1 MENRKRGIRRWGGEK
16 KKSLVVAMATRVVSA
31 ITQCVGELDCAALR
45 LIAVWAEKE
54 EISNI
59 DERGSH
65 QNGGW

>member
-1 MENRKRGIRRWGGEK
+1 M
-16 KKSLVVAMATRVVSA
+16 VSA

-45 LIAVWAEKE
+45 FIAVWAEKE

>member
-1 MENRKRGIRRWGGEK
+1 MLGRG
-16 KKSLVVAMATRVVSA
+16 KKSLVVAMATG
-31 ITQCVGELDCAALR
+31 GERFQSGLGHYAVCWGAALR